1 MWYLQN
7 IFISLFFVC
16 AACNPADVASD
27 SAADGGVINEFNI
40 DNI

>member
-16 AACNPADVASD
+16 AACNPADVTSD
-27 SAADGGVINEFNI
+27 SVADIESSRAVTRA
-40 DNI
+40 